1 MSVAAGC
8 KSVSYITLFL
18 LVGAIGCAKPR
29 VETNAGPW
37 SSGFSP
43 PRVLDTPRMHLEP
56 LGPRHA
62 VMDHSAA
69 QSSREHLQRTLQWGS
84 WPRPDMTVEENR
96 GDLVRH
102 AKEFYDREGY
112 AYTVLRPDR
121 SGCLGCVYLSP
132 VENDETATKLVYWAI
147 ERSLSS
153 DLDRHIQTSVL
164 EWIRRDWP
172 FATVVMPFR
181 KDNDRG
187 IRIAEE
193 LGLDRADESGGDR
206 VTFVW
211 RRP

>member
-1 MSVAAGC
+1 
-8 KSVSYITLFL
+8 
-18 LVGAIGCAKPR
+18 
-29 VETNAGPW
+29 
-37 SSGFSP
+37 
-43 PRVLDTPRMHLEP
+43 
-56 LGPRHA
+56 
-62 VMDHSAA
+62 
-69 QSSREHLQRTLQWGS
+69 
-84 WPRPDMTVEENR
+84 MTVEDNR
-96 GDLVRH
+96 RDLIGH
-102 AKEFYDREGY
+102 ETEFKEREGY

-164 EWIRRDWP
+164 EWIRKDWP
-172 FATVVMPFR
+172 FATVVMPFH

-187 IRIAEE
+187 IRIAKE